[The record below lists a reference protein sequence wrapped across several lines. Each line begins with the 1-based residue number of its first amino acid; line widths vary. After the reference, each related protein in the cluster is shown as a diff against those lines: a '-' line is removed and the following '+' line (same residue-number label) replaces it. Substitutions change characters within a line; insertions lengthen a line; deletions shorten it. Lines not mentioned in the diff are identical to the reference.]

1 MPSRSSRRRASRQR
15 RWSLWCFA
23 GADVKETVDMGTQ
36 TECPTVEVATQAD
49 GPETAEA
56 TTQAGWVTAEA
67 STQAACGTAEAGI
80 QAVRV
85 MAEAGCQSVW
95 ATSEASV
102 QAAGVTAEADTQVD
116 STDAT
121 PLLDAEL
128 PGASVQRTTGAVPDS
143 GWAVQNMYQ
152 TVAFEYSEFFRNGQM
167 WVEVKLRCEE
177 RREGPYLRQYWY
189 LINNCSQETAE
200 GFLPYANGELLT
212 YIEWYCGSIT
222 AVYSHIHTQMTTV
235 MDIGGLLY
243 GETSTSCRGLSM
255 DAAGTWTR
263 LERTDTLRMP
273 LDQFFTPQPDPDDDS
288 AGLLEIDWY
297 PGDDSP
303 GPNPDADGFDADG
316 FDADGFDADGF
327 DADGDN
333 AGFDAADDDSA
344 DDDAADDDTG
354 FDAADDDAGFDGDD
368 AADDDAGFDAAD
380 DDAGFDA
387 AEGFVKVAAVGSPAP
402 GPHAADAAAAAD
414 NSTAPG
420 FDDADAA
427 DDDAG
432 FDAADDAVGL
442 DTGFDAAD
450 GLEDAAAVGSPAPG
464 PHAADAADADA
475 AGTDAAAADN
485 STAPG
490 FDDAAGWSGALSA
503 AASVA
508 SQVPSVYY
516 LFQSTG
522 LGDFPLR
529 LAGLRDAFAVLLEQP
544 ETANFIAVTG
554 SMLLKNLATLNGKDA
569 GATQQAF
576 DEVVAFAQAPTPT
589 ITTELLEVGIHQ
601 LNLLDVVF
609 ELLLFRNLELAYV
622 RLVLQAQGGFLDH
635 LATVVQS
642 LLPSEAWPPQ
652 AAQCWELL
660 QSEAISFVLEILSLD
675 VSAYHQP
682 QHLAQR
688 VFSSLERRIDQLLSV
703 MPSG

>member
-121 PLLDAEL
+121 HWLDAEL
-128 PGASVQRTTGAVPDS
+128 PGASVQRTTGAVPDAD
-143 GWAVQNMYQ
+143 WTVQNMNQ
-152 TVAFEYSEFFRNGQM
+152 TTAFEYSEFFRNGQM

-200 GFLPYANGELLT
+200 GFMPYANGELLT
-212 YIEWYCGSIT
+212 HIEWYCGSIT

-303 GPNPDADGFDADG
+303 GPDPGADGFNDADW
-316 FDADGFDADGF
+316 F

-333 AGFDAADDDSA
+333 AGFDNAADDDSA
-344 DDDAADDDTG
+344 DDDAAD
-354 FDAADDDAGFDGDD
+354 ADAGFDV
-368 AADDDAGFDAAD
+368 ADDDAGFDAAD
-380 DDAGFDA
+380 DDA
-387 AEGFVKVAAVGSPAP
+387 
-402 GPHAADAAAAAD
+402 ADD
-414 NSTAPG
+414 
-420 FDDADAA
+420 DAA

-450 GLEDAAAVGSPAPG
+450 GLEDAAAVRSPAPG
-464 PHAADAADADA
+464 PHAADADAA

-490 FDDAAGWSGALSA
+490 FDDAAGCSGALSA

-516 LFQSTG
+516 FFQSTG

-554 SMLLKNLATLNGKDA
+554 SMLVKNLATLNGKDA

-576 DEVVAFAQAPTPT
+576 DEVVAFAQTQTPT

-601 LNLLDVVF
+601 FNLLDVVF

-622 RLVLQAQGGFLDH
+622 RLVPQAQDGFLDH

-675 VSAYHQP
+675 VSSYHQP